1 MKIVTDNNKEKYK
14 KIIDNNSFMSDIRK
28 KKIIKKNIYSWIIT
42 DTNTILYFSTSK
54 NNIKFYTKCIEKIL
68 LRITMM
74 RNLFHNKKP
83 LSVWIFLSNYKKKI
97 PYNKVLCCDNVNSGS
112 STTYLYNNDNGV
124 ICIWRKE
131 ELYKVLIHELFHA
144 FRIDNSFP
152 NPVEAYTEYHALI
165 FNIFFELYERNIP
178 ITCETLQKCISIEK
192 DFCIEQCKKVQDC
205 TNKDTNIYYYII
217 DKATLLFNCTKDSLY
232 SIIESYDKP
241 LYSKKESLRFTIID
255 KILDKNKNMI

>member
-1 MKIVTDNNKEKYK
+1 MKIVIDKNKEKYK
-14 KIIDNNSFMSDIRK
+14 KIIDENSFMSNTRK
-28 KKIIKKNIYSWIIT
+28 QKILQKNIFSWIIT
-42 DTNTILYFSTSK
+42 DSNTTLHFSASTSNIILYK
-54 NNIKFYTKCIEKIL
+54 KCIQKIL

-74 RNLFHNKKP
+74 RSLFDNKKP
-83 LSVWIFLSNYKKKI
+83 LDIWIFLSNYKKIIPSNKI
-97 PYNKVLCCDNVNSGS
+97 LCSDNVNSGS

-131 ELYKVLIHELFHA
+131 EIYKVLVHELFHA
-144 FRIDNSFP
+144 FRIDNAFP

-178 ITCETLQKCISIEK
+178 ITCEMLQKCISIEK
-192 DFCIEQCKKVQDC
+192 DFCIEQCKKIQKC
-205 TNKDTNIYYYII
+205 TNKDTNIFYYIL
-217 DKATLLFNCTKDSLY
+217 DKASLLYNCTKDSLH